1 MDIVLLLSKYSNS
14 VSKDLPDYILI
25 NECQIGNVKAFDILF
40 ERYFN
45 KLHYFA
51 IGYLK
56 DRSLAEE
63 IVMDIMTRLWEKSDN
78 FITEASLGPFL
89 YRSVKNAI
97 VDHYRKRSLDTVPLL
112 PLHDNILATSSTD
125 GQVLLDELQKSYRS
139 SLEMLS
145 PQRRLVFEM
154 NREQNMTYP
163 QIAKN
168 LNLSIKTV
176 ESHISAALSYLRKNM
191 RSYTNGLL
199 LFFYIDLFF

>member
-1 MDIVLLLSKYSNS
+1 MY
-14 VSKDLPDYILI
+14 KDLPDHILI
-25 NECQIGNVKAFDILF
+25 HECRVGNVKAFDVLF

-51 IGYLK
+51 ISYLK
-56 DRSLAEE
+56 DHSLAEE

-78 FITEASLGPFL
+78 FTTEASLGPFL
-89 YRSVKNAI
+89 FRSVKNAI
-97 VDHYRKRSLDTVPLL
+97 VDHYRKRSLDTVSLL
-112 PLHDNILATSSTD
+112 PLHDNILATTSTD
-125 GQVLLDELQKSYRS
+125 EQILLDELQRSYRS

-163 QIAKN
+163 QIGKN

-176 ESHISAALSYLRKNM
+176 ESHISAALAYLRKNM
-191 RSYTNGLL
+191 RSYTNSLL
-199 LFFYIDLFF
+199 LFFYISLFLKIL

>member
-1 MDIVLLLSKYSNS
+1 M
-14 VSKDLPDYILI
+14 SKDLPDHILI
-25 NECQIGNVKAFDILF
+25 NECQAGNVKAFDVLF

-56 DRSLAEE
+56 DHSLAEE
-63 IVMDIMTRLWEKSDN
+63 IVMDIMTRLWEKSDK
-78 FITEASLGPFL
+78 FSREASLGPFL
-89 YRSVKNAI
+89 FRSIKNAI
-97 VDHYRKRSLDTVPLL
+97 VDHYRKKSLNTVPLH
-112 PLHDNILATSSTD
+112 PLHDDILAASSTD
-125 GQVLLDELQKSYRS
+125 GQILLDELQKSYRS
-139 SLEMLS
+139 SLKMLS

-176 ESHISAALSYLRKNM
+176 ESHISAALAYLRKNM
-191 RSYTNGLL
+191 RSYTSSLL
-199 LFFYIDLFF
+199 LFFYIELFF